1 MKTLLFEE
9 SPEFVYILFILMIVF
24 KKYNIIFFL
33 STFIF
38 IMLCVF
44 FRLPVR
50 NTLAEGD
57 DTVITSPS
65 DGTILSISIVNSGDS
80 SNKLY
85 DSSNKLYDSSNK
97 LYDSSNKLYDSSNK
111 LYKITIYLSIF
122 DVHTQWFP
130 VSGKITSI
138 TRKEG
143 EFNLAHILEKSE
155 YNERFTTIIQPNKI
169 RGSVRIDQIAGQV
182 ARRIVNWSKK
192 NTNVNRGD
200 LLGMIK
206 LSSRVDLYL
215 PVNNIRLHVKKG
227 DNVKGNETS
236 IGTWNV

>member
-1 MKTLLFEE
+1 
-9 SPEFVYILFILMIVF
+9 
-24 KKYNIIFFL
+24 
-33 STFIF
+33 
-38 IMLCVF
+38 
-44 FRLPVR
+44 
-50 NTLAEGD
+50 
-57 DTVITSPS
+57 
-65 DGTILSISIVNSGDS
+65 
-80 SNKLY
+80 
-85 DSSNKLYDSSNK
+85 
-97 LYDSSNKLYDSSNK
+97 

-215 PVNNIRLHVKKG
+215 PVNNVRLHVKKG

-236 IGTWNV
+236 IGTWNCMSYKT

>member
-9 SPEFVYILFILMIVF
+9 SPEFVYILFIFMIVF

-33 STFIF
+33 ATFIF

-50 NTLAEGD
+50 NTLDEGD
-57 DTVITSPS
+57 DNVITSPS
-65 DGTILSISIVNSGDS
+65 DGTILSISIVNLDENDS
-80 SNKLY
+80 SNKLH
-85 DSSNKLYDSSNK
+85 DSSNKLHDSSNK
-97 LYDSSNKLYDSSNK
+97 LHDSSNK

-130 VSGKITSI
+130 VSGKIISI

-155 YNERFTTIIQPNKI
+155 YNETVTTIIQPYLNKN
-169 RGSVRIDQIAGQV
+169 RGSVRVDQIAGQV

-192 NTNVNRGD
+192 NTNVNRGT

-215 PVNNIRLHVKKG
+215 PVNNVRLHVKKG
-227 DNVKGNETS
+227 DKVKGNETS
-236 IGTWNV
+236 IGTWNI

>member
-9 SPEFVYILFILMIVF
+9 SPEFVYILFIFMIVF

-33 STFIF
+33 ATFIF

-50 NTLAEGD
+50 NTLDEGD
-57 DTVITSPS
+57 DNVITSPS
-65 DGTILSISIVNSGDS
+65 DGTILSISIVNLDENDS
-80 SNKLY
+80 SNKLH
-85 DSSNKLYDSSNK
+85 DSSNKLH
-97 LYDSSNKLYDSSNK
+97 DSSNK

-130 VSGKITSI
+130 VSGKIISI

-155 YNERFTTIIQPNKI
+155 YNETVTTIIQPYLNKN
-169 RGSVRIDQIAGQV
+169 RGSVRVDQIAGQV

-192 NTNVNRGD
+192 NTNVNRGT

-215 PVNNIRLHVKKG
+215 PVNNVRLHVKKG
-227 DNVKGNETS
+227 DKVKGNETS
-236 IGTWNV
+236 IGTWNI

>member
-65 DGTILSISIVNSGDS
+65 DGTILSISIVNSG
-80 SNKLY
+80 
-85 DSSNKLYDSSNK
+85 
-97 LYDSSNKLYDSSNK
+97 DSSNKLYDSSNK

-215 PVNNIRLHVKKG
+215 PVNNVRLHVKKG

>member
-44 FRLPVR
+44 FRLPLR

-65 DGTILSISIVNSGDS
+65 DGKILSISIVNSGE
-80 SNKLY
+80 Y

-215 PVNNIRLHVKKG
+215 PVNNVRLHVKKG

>member
-44 FRLPVR
+44 FRLPLR
-50 NTLAEGD
+50 NTLDEGD

-65 DGTILSISIVNSGDS
+65 DGTILSISIVNSDE
-80 SNKLY
+80 
-85 DSSNKLYDSSNK
+85 
-97 LYDSSNKLYDSSNK
+97 YDSSNK

-169 RGSVRIDQIAGQV
+169 RGSVRIDQVAGQV

-215 PVNNIRLHVKKG
+215 PVNNVRLHVKKG

>member
-215 PVNNIRLHVKKG
+215 PVNNVRLHVKKG

>member
-65 DGTILSISIVNSGDS
+65 DGTILSISIVNSG
-80 SNKLY
+80 

-215 PVNNIRLHVKKG
+215 PVNNVRLHVKKG